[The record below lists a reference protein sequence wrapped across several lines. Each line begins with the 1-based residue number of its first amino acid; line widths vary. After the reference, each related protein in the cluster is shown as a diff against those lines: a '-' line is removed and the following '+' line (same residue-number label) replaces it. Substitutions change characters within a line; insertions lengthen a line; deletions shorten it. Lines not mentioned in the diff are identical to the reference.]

1 MTSATP
7 TCRACGSTQLTLR
20 GKKLGEF
27 IREEFAFHTCRDCEL
42 LFVEPFSGFEIYN
55 DAYYRG
61 QGPDPF
67 VDYATEY
74 RDYRCTDRALEFADL
89 ARLAESHLAV
99 SPSPPLPLS
108 PSFPPP
114 PPSPHLPPPP
124 PPLPCTGSTS
134 VAAPAASSNFSASA
148 PRSPAARSRSPAT
161 TSVPTPPS
169 SNPPTVS
176 ASSTSTKSPAS
187 RPRPT
192 M

>member
-1 MTSATP
+1 MSAPTP

-89 ARLAESHLAV
+89 ARLAESHLA
-99 SPSPPLPLS
+99 
-108 PSFPPP
+108 
-114 PPSPHLPPPP
+114 LPPPP

-134 VAAPAASSNFSASA
+134 VAAPAASSNSSASA
-148 PRSPAARSRSPAT
+148 PRSPAARSRSPVT
-161 TSVPTPPS
+161 TSVPMPPS
-169 SNPPTVS
+169 SKPTTVS

>member
-20 GKKLGEF
+20 GKKRGEF

-67 VDYATEY
+67 VDYAAEY

-99 SPSPPLPLS
+99 SPSPRLPPLS
-108 PSFPPP
+108 R
-114 PPSPHLPPPP
+114 PH
-124 PPLPCTGSTS
+124 
-134 VAAPAASSNFSASA
+134 ANAQ
-148 PRSPAARSRSPAT
+148 
-161 TSVPTPPS
+161 
-169 SNPPTVS
+169 
-176 ASSTSTKSPAS
+176 
-187 RPRPT
+187 
-192 M
+192 

>member
-20 GKKLGEF
+20 GKKTGEF
-27 IREEFAFHTCRDCEL
+27 IREEFSFHTCRNCEL

-67 VDYATEY
+67 VDYETEY

-99 SPSPPLPLS
+99 SPSLRL
-108 PSFPPP
+108 
-114 PPSPHLPPPP
+114 PP

-134 VAAPAASSNFSASA
+134 GAAPAASSNFSANAA
-148 PRSPAARSRSPAT
+148 PSPAARSSSPAT
-161 TSVPTPPS
+161 TSVPTPHS
-169 SNPPTVS
+169 
-176 ASSTSTKSPAS
+176 
-187 RPRPT
+187 
-192 M
+192 

>member
-7 TCRACGSTQLTLR
+7 ACRACGSTQLTLR
-20 GKKLGEF
+20 GKKTGEF

-99 SPSPPLPLS
+99 SPSLHLPPPQR
-108 PSFPPP
+108 PPP
-114 PPSPHLPPPP
+114 PPR
-124 PPLPCTGSTS
+124 PCTGSTS
-134 VAAPAASSNFSASA
+134 VAAPAASSNFFANT
-148 PRSPAARSRSPAT
+148 PRSPAGPSRSPAT
-161 TSVPTPPS
+161 TSVPMPPS
-169 SNPPTVS
+169 SKPTTAS

>member
-89 ARLAESHLAV
+89 ARLAESHLAL
-99 SPSPPLPLS
+99 SPSPPLSDVPL
-108 PSFPPP
+108 
-114 PPSPHLPPPP
+114 
-124 PPLPCTGSTS
+124 
-134 VAAPAASSNFSASA
+134 
-148 PRSPAARSRSPAT
+148 PRSPALARLRLRRRRLPQISPRARRARR
-161 TSVPTPPS
+161 PP
-169 SNPPTVS
+169 
-176 ASSTSTKSPAS
+176 ARAH
-187 RPRPT
+187 RPRRRFLRHPPQIHRRFPHPRLRRNHPRAVRDLRCDQYDRGH
-192 M
+192 